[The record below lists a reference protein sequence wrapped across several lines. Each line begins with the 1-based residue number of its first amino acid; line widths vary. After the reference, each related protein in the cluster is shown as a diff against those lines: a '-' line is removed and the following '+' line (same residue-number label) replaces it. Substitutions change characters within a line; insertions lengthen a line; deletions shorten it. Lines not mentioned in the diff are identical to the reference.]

1 MKNFQKA
8 IAVLALSSMCLAA
21 PVPSENEAPVKK
33 SAKKHHHAAK
43 AEPKKDETAEKL
55 RQLKESVDQQ
65 QAATQ
70 QLQQQLQQT
79 QQQLQKTQQEL
90 TGATQ
95 EAEKANAK
103 ASEVE
108 SNSNLQVQKVQ
119 SDLTDVKTAMN
130 TTEEKVQKTEKKVD
144 YLEHPVSI
152 SYKGVKLTPGGFL
165 AAESVF
171 RQHAENADIGSYYSG
186 SHFPITGDANT
197 PTYHLT
203 EWRGTARQSRATL
216 LAEGKTG
223 PVKLTGYY
231 EMDFLGAA
239 PTANENQS
247 NSWQPRVR
255 QLFGRVEMHG
265 WSVTG
270 GQTWSLLTLDRKGA
284 EARTEWSPATID
296 AQYVVGYTWA
306 RLMGVRVAR
315 TFADD
320 KATVAF
326 SMENPATLFTGT
338 APGVQILTGA
348 QGVGQ
353 LSNGAGSGGGA
364 GTFTTNL
371 APDLIAKVSFD
382 PGYGHFEIKAV
393 GRFFRDRIGQTS
405 SATGANY
412 TTYGGG
418 IGAGAILPVMPK
430 KVDFIAQG
438 LVGRGTARY
447 GDSSNT
453 ANGGDV
459 TYKPNGQLS
468 PIKNLQALA
477 GFEVHPM
484 PKLDVYIYGGDE
496 YLGRNIYGTTSG
508 FGLTNVNV
516 TGCFA
521 SSAPPANTTCAPL
534 TKNMLQ
540 GSGGFWYN
548 FYKGAYGTLRYGMQY
563 SYTYNNYWRG
573 VNNTPGATATAPKAI
588 ENMAFTSL
596 RYYIP

>member
-1 MKNFQKA
+1 MKTISKLMVLLLLAGVCFAKPIASEGEPAPKA
-8 IAVLALSSMCLAA
+8 HH
-21 PVPSENEAPVKK
+21 
-33 SAKKHHHAAK
+33 AKKKVEKKAAVCEACEAIK
-43 AEPKKDETAEKL
+43 
-55 RQLKESVDQQ
+55 QLKEQVQAQ
-65 QAATQ
+65 QAEID
-70 QLQQQLQQT
+70 QLKGIQPQAAAAD
-79 QQQLQKTQQEL
+79 QKAVDAAAAAAAAQKQ
-90 TGATQ
+90 A
-95 EAEKANAK
+95 ADAAAAAAAADAK
-103 ASEVE
+103 ASAT
-108 SNSNLQVQKVQ
+108 QA
-119 SDLTDVKTAMN
+119 DVAGI
-130 TTEEKVQKTEKKVD
+130 KTEVNTATVEAQKAVKKVSD
-144 YLEHPVSI
+144 LEHPASI

-247 NSWQPRVR
+247 NSWQPRIR
-255 QLFGRVEMHG
+255 QLFGKVEMHG

-306 RLMGVRVAR
+306 RLMGVRVAKS
-315 TFADD
+315 FADD

-326 SMENPATLFTGT
+326 SMENPATLLAGT
-338 APGVQILTGA
+338 APTGVQILTGA
-348 QGVGQ
+348 TGVGQ
-353 LSNGAGSGGGA
+353 LGNGN
-364 GTFTTNL
+364 TYTTNL

-382 PGYGHFEIKAV
+382 PGYGHYEIKAV
-393 GRFFRDRIGQTS
+393 GRFFQQRIGQTS
-405 SATGANY
+405 STTGYNN

-418 IGAGAILPVMPK
+418 IGAAAILPVMPK

-459 TYKPNGQLS
+459 TYKPNGQFS

-477 GFEVHPM
+477 GFEAHPT
-484 PKLDVYIYGGDE
+484 PKLDLYVYGGDE
-496 YLGRNIYGTTSG
+496 YLGRNIYGTISG
-508 FGLTNVNV
+508 FGLTNANL

-521 SSAPPANTTCAPL
+521 SSATPANTTCAPF

-540 GSGGFWYN
+540 GTGGFWYN
-548 FYKGAYGTLRYGMQY
+548 FYKGSYGTLRYGMQY

-573 VNNTPGATATAPKAI
+573 VNNTPGATTTAPKAI